1 MKIVEYLKDRF
12 KYIILFIIIISI
24 IDIYLFAIDIFKHQ
38 YEELLY
44 LNFLILIISFI
55 FFIIDYINLKNKYK
69 DILRCLEIH
78 KDIDTYLISGKSIED
93 NIMKGII
100 ENLKYQNNEEV
111 KEYRNSLKEL
121 DEYIAKWVHEIKI
134 PISALDII
142 TDRLNSIEDSIDI
155 KNQVV
160 KINFLVNSI
169 LYSSRSSS
177 MFEDIFFNKVRL
189 DKIVKSSIK
198 NNSFLLIK
206 NNIEVMLNN
215 LDYTVFTDIKCISYI
230 LDQIINNAIKY
241 SKEKGKIEFSAKNIE
256 NGVVFS
262 IKDYGIGIEKEDIGR
277 VFDKG
282 FTGMNGRNRLYKSTG
297 MGLYFAKNM
306 IDKLGHKIEVSS
318 KKDEYTIFNIY
329 FYDISDYLSHADKV

>member
-1 MKIVEYLKDRF
+1 MKIVEYLKERF

-55 FFIIDYINLKNKYK
+55 FFIIDYINLKNRYK
-69 DILRCLEIH
+69 DILRCLENN
-78 KDIDTYLISGKSIED
+78 KDIDTYLISGKSIEE
-93 NIMKGII
+93 NIMEGII
-100 ENLKYQNNEEV
+100 ENFKSKNNEKV

-142 TDRLNSIEDSIDI
+142 TDRLNSTEDSIDI
-155 KNQVV
+155 KNQVA

-177 MFEDIFFNKVRL
+177 MFEDIFFNKVSL

-206 NNIEVMLNN
+206 NNIEVMLDN

-256 NGVVFS
+256 NGVMFS
-262 IKDYGIGIEKEDIGR
+262 IKDYGIGIEKEDISR

-282 FTGMNGRNRLYKSTG
+282 FTGTNGRNRLYKSTG

-329 FYDISDYLSHADKV
+329 FYDISDYLSN

>member
-44 LNFLILIISFI
+44 LNFLILIITVL

-69 DILRCLEIH
+69 DIIRCLEVNE
-78 KDIDTYLISGKSIED
+78 DIDTYLISGKSVED

-100 ENLKYQNNEEV
+100 ENLKSKNNEEV
-111 KEYRNSLKEL
+111 KEYRKSLKEL

-142 TDRLNSIEDSIDI
+142 SDRLNNIEDSVDI
-155 KNQVV
+155 KNQVA

-177 MFEDIFFNKVRL
+177 MFEDIFFNKVNL

-215 LDYTVFTDIKCISYI
+215 LDYAVFTDIKCISYI

-241 SKEKGKIEFSAKNIE
+241 SKQKGRIEFSAKNIE

-329 FYDISDYLSHADKV
+329 FYDISDYLSN

>member
-155 KNQVV
+155 KNQVA

>member
-1 MKIVEYLKDRF
+1 
-12 KYIILFIIIISI
+12 
-24 IDIYLFAIDIFKHQ
+24 
-38 YEELLY
+38 LY

-69 DILRCLEIH
+69 DILRCLENH

-100 ENLKYQNNEEV
+100 EDLKLKNDEEV
-111 KEYRNSLKEL
+111 KEYRKNLKEL

-142 TDRLNSIEDSIDI
+142 TDRLSSIEDSIDI
-155 KNQVV
+155 KNQVA

-177 MFEDIFFNKVRL
+177 MFEDIFFNKVSL

-262 IKDYGIGIEKEDIGR
+262 IKDYGIGIEKEDIDR

-329 FYDISDYLSHADKV
+329 FYDISDYLSN

>member
-44 LNFLILIISFI
+44 LNFLILIIGFI
-55 FFIIDYINLKNKYK
+55 FFIIDYLNLKNKYK
-69 DILRCLEIH
+69 DILRCLENY
-78 KDIDTYLISGKSIED
+78 KDIDTYLISGKNIED

-100 ENLKYQNNEEV
+100 ENLKSKNNEEV

-134 PISALDII
+134 PISALDIL

-155 KNQVV
+155 KNQVA

-177 MFEDIFFNKVRL
+177 MFEDIFFNKVSL

-206 NNIEVMLNN
+206 NNIEVVLNN

-241 SKEKGKIEFSAKNIE
+241 SKQKGKIEFSAKNIE
-256 NGVVFS
+256 NGIVFS

-282 FTGMNGRNRLYKSTG
+282 FTGINGRNKLYKSTG

-318 KKDEYTIFNIY
+318 KKNEYTIFNIY
-329 FYDISDYLSHADKV
+329 FYDISDYLIN

>member
-44 LNFLILIISFI
+44 LNFLILIIIFI

-69 DILRCLEIH
+69 DILRCLENY
-78 KDIDTYLISGKSIED
+78 KDIDTYLIRGKSIED
-93 NIMKGII
+93 NIMKEII
-100 ENLKYQNNEEV
+100 ENLKSQNNEEI
-111 KEYRNSLKEL
+111 KQYRNSLKEL

-155 KNQVV
+155 KNQVA

-177 MFEDIFFNKVRL
+177 MFEDIFFNKVSL

-206 NNIEVMLNN
+206 NNIEVVLNN

-282 FTGMNGRNRLYKSTG
+282 FTGINGRNRLYKSTG

-329 FYDISDYLSHADKV
+329 FYDISDYLSNADKV

>member
-44 LNFLILIISFI
+44 LNFLILIIGFI

-69 DILRCLEIH
+69 DIVRCLEVHEYIYT
-78 KDIDTYLISGKSIED
+78 DLISGKSIED

-100 ENLKYQNNEEV
+100 EDLKLKNDEEV
-111 KEYRNSLKEL
+111 KEYRKNLKEL

-142 TDRLNSIEDSIDI
+142 TDRLSSIEDSIDI
-155 KNQVV
+155 KNQIA

-177 MFEDIFFNKVRL
+177 MFEDIFFNKVSL

-206 NNIEVMLNN
+206 NNIEVILNN
-215 LDYTVFTDIKCISYI
+215 LDYIVFTDIKCISYI

-241 SKEKGKIEFSAKNIE
+241 SKQKGKIEFSAKNIE
-256 NGVVFS
+256 NGIVFS

-282 FTGMNGRNRLYKSTG
+282 FTGINGRNRLYKSTG

-306 IDKLGHKIEVSS
+306 IDKLGHKIEVTS

-329 FYDISDYLSHADKV
+329 FYDISDYLSN

>member
-55 FFIIDYINLKNKYK
+55 FFIIDYINLKNKYN
-69 DILRCLEIH
+69 DIQKSIENYE
-78 KDIDTYLISGKSIED
+78 DIDLYLIKGKSIEE
-93 NIMKGII
+93 NIMKAII
-100 ENLKYQNNEEV
+100 ENLKSKNNEEV
-111 KEYRNSLKEL
+111 KEYKKALKEL
-121 DEYIAKWVHEIKI
+121 DEYMAKWVHEIKI
-134 PISALDII
+134 PISALNMIS
-142 TDRLNSIEDSIDI
+142 DRLNNVEDSIDI
-155 KNQVV
+155 KNQTA

-177 MFEDIFFNKVRL
+177 IFEDIFFNRVSLEKL
-189 DKIVKSSIK
+189 VKLSIK

-206 NNIEVMLNN
+206 NNIEVSLKD

-241 SKEKGKIEFSAKNIE
+241 SKQEGKIEFSAKNIE
-256 NGVVFS
+256 NGTVVS
-262 IKDYGIGIEKEDIGR
+262 IKDYGIGIDIEDIGR
-277 VFDKG
+277 IFDKG
-282 FTGMNGRNRLYKSTG
+282 FTGSNGRDRLYKSTG

-306 IDKLGHKIEVSS
+306 IDKLGHKIEVNS
-318 KKDEYTIFNIY
+318 KKDKYTIFNIY
-329 FYDISDYLSHADKV
+329 FYDISDYFSMDN

>member
-1 MKIVEYLKDRF
+1 MKIIEYLKDRF
-12 KYIILFIIIISI
+12 KYITLFIIIISI
-24 IDIYLFAIDIFKHQ
+24 IDIYLFAIDIFKKQ

-44 LNFLILIISFI
+44 LNFLILIITVL
-55 FFIIDYINLKNKYK
+55 FFIVDYVNLKNKYK
-69 DILRCLEIH
+69 DILRCLEVYE
-78 KDIDTYLISGKSIED
+78 DIDTYLISGKSVED
-93 NIMKGII
+93 NIMKDII
-100 ENLKYQNNEEV
+100 ENLKSKNNEEV
-111 KEYRNSLKEL
+111 KEYRKSLKEL

-142 TDRLNSIEDSIDI
+142 TDRLNSIEDSVDI
-155 KNQVV
+155 KNQVA

-177 MFEDIFFNKVRL
+177 SMFEDIFFNKVNL

-206 NNIEVMLNN
+206 NNIEVKLNN
-215 LDYTVFTDIKCISYI
+215 LDYAVFTDIKCISYI

-241 SKEKGKIEFSAKNIE
+241 SKQKGIIEFSAKDIE
-256 NGVVFS
+256 NGVVFF

-282 FTGMNGRNRLYKSTG
+282 FTGINGRNRLYKSTG

-318 KKDEYTIFNIY
+318 KKDEYTVFNIY
-329 FYDISDYLSHADKV
+329 FFDISDYLSN

>member
-1 MKIVEYLKDRF
+1 VKIIEYLKDRF

-69 DILRCLEIH
+69 DILRCLENN

-93 NIMKGII
+93 NIMKDII
-100 ENLKYQNNEEV
+100 ENFTSKNNEEV

-155 KNQVV
+155 KNQVA

-177 MFEDIFFNKVRL
+177 MFEDIFFNKVSL

-206 NNIEVMLNN
+206 NNIEVVLNN

-241 SKEKGKIEFSAKNIE
+241 SKQKGKVEFSAKNIE

-282 FTGMNGRNRLYKSTG
+282 FTGINGRNRLYKSTG

-329 FYDISDYLSHADKV
+329 FYDISDYLSN

>member
-1 MKIVEYLKDRF
+1 MKIIEYLKDRF
-12 KYIILFIIIISI
+12 KYITLFIILISI

-44 LNFLILIISFI
+44 LNFLILIITVL

-69 DILRCLEIH
+69 DIIRCLEVNE
-78 KDIDTYLISGKSIED
+78 DIDTYLISGKSVED

-100 ENLKYQNNEEV
+100 ENLKSKNNEEV
-111 KEYRNSLKEL
+111 KEYRKSLKEL

-142 TDRLNSIEDSIDI
+142 TDRLNSIEDSVDI
-155 KNQVV
+155 KNQVA

-177 MFEDIFFNKVRL
+177 MFEDIFFNKVNL

-206 NNIEVMLNN
+206 NNIEVILNN

-241 SKEKGKIEFSAKNIE
+241 SKQKGKIEFSAKNIE
-256 NGVVFS
+256 NGIVFS

-282 FTGMNGRNRLYKSTG
+282 FTGINGRNRLYKSTG

-306 IDKLGHKIEVSS
+306 IDKLGHKIEVTS
-318 KKDEYTIFNIY
+318 KKDEYTIFKIY
-329 FYDISDYLSHADKV
+329 FYDISDYLSN